1 MQKAI
6 RLNFTQQTPSVSS
19 VLIHCTEGII
29 VDDTFKP
36 FAIDVNI
43 SSPEQKVLNDNP
55 AWTDA
60 DIKVAILADE
70 RYTDGSWVVVNTL
83 GTAL

>member
-1 MQKAI
+1 MIKALRI
-6 RLNFTQQTPSVSS
+6 NFTQQTPGVSS

-29 VDDTFKP
+29 MDNTFKP

-43 SSPEQKVLNDNP
+43 SSTEQATLNDNP

-60 DIKVAILADE
+60 DVKAAILADT
-70 RYTDGSWVVVNTL
+70 RYNTGDWTVVDRAGNPQ
-83 GTAL
+83 